1 MPKMKSH
8 RGATRR
14 FRATKTGKLIRRQTR
29 LNHMLEKKTPA
40 HKRRLGRPV
49 LSPRRV
55 SRRPAPCA
63 PPAPRGCWGW

>member
-14 FRATKTGKLIRRQTR
+14 FRVTKTGKILRRQTR

-40 HKRRLGRPV
+40 HKRRLGREV
-49 LSPRRV
+49 QVTAGDKRGVRRML
-55 SRRPAPCA
+55 
-63 PPAPRGCWGW
+63 GL